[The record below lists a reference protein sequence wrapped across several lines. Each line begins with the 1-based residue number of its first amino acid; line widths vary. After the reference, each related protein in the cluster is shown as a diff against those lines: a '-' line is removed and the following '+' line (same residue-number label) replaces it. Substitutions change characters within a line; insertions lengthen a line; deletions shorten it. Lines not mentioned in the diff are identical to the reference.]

1 MEDIR
6 GNWLLNTK
14 TKLPLGLSGITKASG
29 GIGAALAK
37 TNTDSQTCKDRT
49 GLLEGSNHLI
59 RAETHGRIQ
68 QIGA

>member
-37 TNTDSQTCKDRT
+37 TEYRLTNLQ
-49 GLLEGSNHLI
+49 G
-59 RAETHGRIQ
+59 
-68 QIGA
+68 